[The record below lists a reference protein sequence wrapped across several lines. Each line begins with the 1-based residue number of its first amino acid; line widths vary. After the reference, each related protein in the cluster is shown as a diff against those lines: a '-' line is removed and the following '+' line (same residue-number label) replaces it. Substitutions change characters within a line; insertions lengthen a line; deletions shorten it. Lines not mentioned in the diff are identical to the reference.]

1 MDDRLRVDDDLDLFE
16 GDVEEQVR
24 FDDFQPFVDQG
35 RGVEGDD
42 RAHAPRGVGERL
54 LWGDVGELG
63 GGAAAE
69 RSAAGGDD
77 EAAHVVA
84 AGGEVA
90 LRQAGELVGGQAG
103 EALGDRVVLGVH
115 GHDLSGDGELPDERA
130 ADDQRFFVG
139 KGKITACF
147 KGCD

>member
-1 MDDRLRVDDDLDLFE
+1 
-16 GDVEEQVR
+16 
-24 FDDFQPFVDQG
+24 
-35 RGVEGDD
+35 
-42 RAHAPRGVGERL
+42 VGERL
-54 LWGDVGELG
+54 LGGDVGELG

-139 KGKITACF
+139 KGEQPSGAQRSEGGF
-147 KGCD
+147 QAERPGDAVEHHVAVPGGELRDSFGSG